1 MMRKYILIAALGAG
15 SMLLSS
21 CRHKDLYMDDDFS
34 SQLQVVF
41 DWRDAPQANP
51 QSMALYLYESDGT
64 APLRYIFS
72 NKTGGMI
79 KAPFGTRHAICL
91 NADNTDWAYMRDK
104 DNMHSMSV
112 ATGDAESLE
121 GQRINTRSLPQARAA
136 ADERVALTPGMLWSN
151 TLHDI
156 NIAPHE
162 GVQTITLYP
171 HEAVCHYTVDI
182 YDVENLQGV
191 ESATIDGTLS
201 GMAEAYAAEADAG
214 SDTPVTMTFV
224 LHTGTEQNS
233 LHSEFLTFGE
243 CGSTEAPHYLTVYMV
258 LSDGSRWW
266 KSFDVTTQVSD
277 APDPK
282 HVHIV
287 LRGLPLPRP
296 PQPGGG
302 GSSLKPSVDEWQEVD
317 VDLKM

>member
-1 MMRKYILIAALGAG
+1 MVAALGAG
-15 SMLLSS
+15 SMLMSS

-41 DWRDAPQANP
+41 DWRDAPDANP
-51 QSMALYLYESDGT
+51 QSMALYLFDTDGT
-64 APLRYIFS
+64 TPLRYIFS
-72 NKTGGMI
+72 NKTGGVI
-79 KAPFGTRHAICL
+79 KAPFGTRHAVCL
-91 NADNTDWAYMRDK
+91 NADNTDWAYLRDK
-104 DNMHSMSV
+104 DDIHAMSI

-121 GQRINTRSLPQARAA
+121 AQRIGTRSLPAGRGA

-151 TLHDI
+151 SMHNI
-156 NIAPHE
+156 VIAPHD
-162 GVQTITLYP
+162 GMQTITLYP

-182 YDVENLQGV
+182 YDIENLDGV
-191 ESATIDGTLS
+191 ESATVDGTLS
-201 GMAEAYAAEADAG
+201 GMAEAYTPEADAG
-214 SDTPVTMTFV
+214 SDTPVTMPFV
-224 LHTGTEQNS
+224 LRTGSVANS

-243 CGSTEAPHYLTVYMV
+243 CVSKSASHYLTVYVV

-266 KSFDVTTQVSD
+266 KSYDVTDQVSQ

-296 PQPGGG
+296 PKPGSD
-302 GSSLKPSVDEWQEVD
+302 GSSVAPTVDEWQEVRI
-317 VDLKM
+317 DLQM